1 LKEKSEEKRREE
13 RGVEGLKRRSK
24 VIIFLEVRE

>member
-13 RGVEGLKRRSK
+13 GGVEGLKKRSK
-24 VIIFLEVRE
+24 EIIFLEVRE